1 MAATASHSAP
11 PQGAPSTVTTADS
24 PFLPGPTSSPTI
36 VPNSRA
42 IAHLTRDVLQ
52 SVLVQPSAGV
62 SSPAATSTSG
72 PVANLK
78 RKLPTPAN
86 TTSLHT
92 RFGSFSHSSLLIPAG
107 SQIRSSSGSGFIH
120 ILRPTPELWTLSLP
134 HRTQVVYTPDSSY
147 ILHRLRVRPGSRVIE
162 AGAGSGSFTHAA
174 VRAVYNGIHK
184 STATGPVD
192 EANGNGA
199 VNGSGN
205 EHSPGGEQ
213 GSDEQLDSQGR
224 VLSFEFHADRAA
236 ILRHELQQHGLQ
248 SIVTVTSRDVCTG
261 GFALTDP
268 ELDIGG
274 NTYATAVFLDL
285 PAPWLAIP
293 HLTRENGSLSR
304 TKSVRIC
311 CFSPCLEQALRTI
324 AILREQGWVEEDL
337 VEVAHKRLEVR
348 RVGPDG
354 KEIGSKPR
362 AGAAAEEDVKI
373 ASVEESVARLKKQL
387 WHRKE
392 KQARQRARS
401 AKKRKLDAD
410 GAEDEQQ
417 QDDNSDAD
425 MDVVDDEDE
434 DDEEVVLADN
444 RKEEN
449 GNSKLHLFH
458 QGRVTVRTEPE
469 LKTHTSY
476 LVFAILPLS
485 WTDQDEADAKIK
497 YPIPPRPAPQL
508 NPKTGRDYAC
518 GGFAPKPMTG
528 KLSKTQE
535 RKLRKAANKAA
546 RLAVAEDK
554 SAAGSDS
561 GSVTQIH
568 GD

>member
-1 MAATASHSAP
+1 MAAAASQPAP
-11 PQGAPSTVTTADS
+11 PHGASSTVAYADS
-24 PFLPGPTSSPTI
+24 PFLPGPDYSPTI
-36 VPNSRA
+36 PPNSRA

-52 SVLVQPSAGV
+52 PVLVQPSGNNGSP
-62 SSPAATSTSG
+62 SSTPE

-86 TTSLHT
+86 NASLNT
-92 RFGSFSHSSLLIPAG
+92 RFGSFPHPSLLVPAG
-107 SQIRSSSGSGFIH
+107 SQIRSSTGTGFIH
-120 ILRPTPELWTLSLP
+120 VLRPTPELWTLSLP

-147 ILHRLRVRPGSRVIE
+147 ILHRLRVRPGGRVIE
-162 AGAGSGSFTHAA
+162 AGAGSGSFTHATA
-174 VRAVYNGIHK
+174 RAVYNGIHEK
-184 STATGPVD
+184 AASKPD
-192 EANGNGA
+192 KANGKDTLNGA
-199 VNGSGN
+199 EGEDPANGGRDQN
-205 EHSPGGEQ
+205 AQ
-213 GSDEQLDSQGR
+213 DDSQGR

-248 SIVTVTSRDVCTG
+248 SIVTVTSRDVCAG

-324 AILREQGWVEEDL
+324 AVLREQGWVEEDL
-337 VEVAHKRLEVR
+337 VEVTHKRLEVR
-348 RVGPDG
+348 RIGPDG

-362 AGAAAEEDVKI
+362 AGASTADDDLRV
-373 ASVEESVARLKKQL
+373 ASVEESVARLKRQL

-392 KQARQRARS
+392 KQARQRAKS
-401 AKKRKLDAD
+401 AKKRKLEAN
-410 GAEDEQQ
+410 GAEGEQP
-417 QDDNSDAD
+417 DDDSDVD
-425 MDVVDDEDE
+425 MDAAADDDDVEADVDDT
-434 DDEEVVLADN
+434 

-458 QGRVTVRTEPE
+458 QGRVVVRTEPE

-476 LVFAILPLS
+476 LVFAVLPLPWS
-485 WTDQDEADAKIK
+485 DEDEANAKLK

-508 NPKTGRDYAC
+508 NPKTGRDYAS
-518 GGFAPKPMTG
+518 GGFAPKSMTG

-535 RKLRKAANKAA
+535 KKLKKAADKAA
-546 RLAVAEDK
+546 RLAAEASK
-554 SAAGSDS
+554 SAAASDS
-561 GSVTQIH
+561 GDASQVQ